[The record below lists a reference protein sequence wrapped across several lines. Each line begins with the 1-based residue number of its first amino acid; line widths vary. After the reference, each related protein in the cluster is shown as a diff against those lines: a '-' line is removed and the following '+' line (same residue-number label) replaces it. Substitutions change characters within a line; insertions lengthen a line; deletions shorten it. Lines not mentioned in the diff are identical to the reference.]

1 MIIVSIIFCLPCA
14 VPKVGLERTLYYVN
28 EDVGEVEV
36 CAKINSFSDCPIPFT
51 FNVILLTRDDTA
63 GM

>member
-1 MIIVSIIFCLPCA
+1 MA
-14 VPKVGLERTLYYVN
+14 KVGLERTLYNVN

-36 CAKINSFSDCPIPFT
+36 CAKIDPPSECPIPFT
-51 FNVILLTRDDTA
+51 FNVILLTADATA